1 MKIAAIKAQ
10 MGIWRYYIS
19 AMTFED
25 IAEYVSPITEEISN
39 SDSYSNIL
47 QRTITDNVDGIKEYL
62 LEQPERLFNSLV
74 LAIYNGNPEWYELEV
89 NVEEYSTYC
98 VGVLEITKSETI
110 FPVDGQHR
118 VEGIKKAIEQD
129 PSLKTEKVSVIFIG
143 HENTD
148 EGKRRTRRLFS
159 TLNRR
164 AKRVKDNEIIALD
177 EDDVVAIA
185 TRELAEKHPLFLG
198 NRLIDCPNKNIP
210 PTNKI
215 SFTSI
220 LTLYETNKLI
230 FEDICIK
237 KGMTSIQREKYLRF
251 RPSDADVES
260 MIEKISAFWTTL
272 VENVPTIKEYVEK
285 DEESI
290 INHNYRSDE
299 GGSLLFRPIA
309 LSQFVRGIIL
319 YKNRKG
325 LELDDACKC
334 FGKIPMIIQEKPWKN
349 FLWLEERKTING
361 RVRKNE
367 LMYLMLFLADES
379 ILKENEIKKLI
390 QYILSSR
397 ELEASEYDN
406 IVAEIREYAIQ
417 R

>member
-47 QRTITDNVDGIKEYL
+47 QRTITDNVDGVKEYL

-98 VGVLEITKSETI
+98 VGVLEITKNETI

-129 PSLKTEKVSVIFIG
+129 PSLRTEKVPVIFIG
-143 HENTD
+143 HENSD

-185 TRELAEKHPLFLG
+185 TRELAEKHALFLG

-210 PTNKI
+210 STNKV

-220 LTLYETNKLI
+220 LTLYETNKII
-230 FEDICIK
+230 FEDICSQN
-237 KGMTSIQREKYLRF
+237 GMTNAQRDKYLRF
-251 RPSDADVES
+251 RPSDEEVEVMVGKMS
-260 MIEKISAFWTTL
+260 TFWTTL
-272 VENVPTIKEYVEK
+272 AENVPVITEYIHLNEENIAEK
-285 DEESI
+285 
-290 INHNYRSDE
+290 NYRSTE
-299 GGSLLFRPIA
+299 GGNLLFRPIA

-325 LELDDACKC
+325 IELTEACKSL
-334 FGKIPMIIQEKPWKN
+334 GKIPMCIQEKPWKN
-349 FLWLEERKTING
+349 FLWLDERKTING
-361 RVRKNE
+361 RVRKEE
-367 LMYLMLFLADES
+367 LMYLMLFLTDES
-379 ILKENEIKKLI
+379 VLKEKESNKLI

-397 ELEASEYDN
+397 GLDISEYDS
-406 IVAEIREYAIQ
+406 ILSELREYAVLE
-417 R
+417 

>member
-47 QRTITDNVDGIKEYL
+47 QRTITDNVDGVKEYL

-98 VGVLEITKSETI
+98 VGVLEITKEETI

-118 VEGIKKAIEQD
+118 VEGIKKAIEID
-129 PSLKTEKVSVIFIG
+129 PSIRNEKVPVIFIG

-185 TRELAEKHPLFLG
+185 TRELAEKHVLFLG
-198 NRLIDCPNKNIP
+198 DRLIDCPNKNIP
-210 PTNKI
+210 SSNKV

-220 LTLYETNKLI
+220 LTLYEANRII
-230 FEDICIK
+230 FEDICTK
-237 KGMTSIQREKYLRF
+237 KGMTRSQREKYLRY
-251 RPSDADVES
+251 RPCDEEVEA
-260 MIEKISAFWTTL
+260 MVEEISTFWTTL
-272 VENVPTIKEYVEK
+272 VEYVPIIRGYIEL
-285 DEESI
+285 DEEKI
-290 INHNYRSDE
+290 VEENYRSAE
-299 GGSLLFRPIA
+299 GGNLLFRPIA
-309 LSQFVRGIIL
+309 LSQFVRAIIL

-325 LELDDACKC
+325 LKMSEACKRL
-334 FGKIPMIIQEKPWKN
+334 GKIPMLIQEKPWKN
-349 FLWLEERKTING
+349 FLWLDERKTING
-361 RVRKNE
+361 RVRKDE
-367 LMYLMLFLADES
+367 LMYLMLFLADETV
-379 ILKENEIKKLI
+379 LKEKELKKLI

-397 ELEASEYDN
+397 ELDASEYDN
-406 IVAEIREYAIQ
+406 ILAEIREYAIGK
-417 R
+417 